1 MITIFFFLH
10 CFWGGGGVSKKWN
23 ARHSIFVKK
32 KSGHVYTSPTEG
44 PFDELQGPLVTQ
56 VLMLYGRKEGS
67 SKFASCLSK
76 QLHIIT

>member
-10 CFWGGGGVSKKWN
+10 CFWGGGVFPKNGMQDTL
-23 ARHSIFVKK
+23 FVKK

-44 PFDELQGPLVTQ
+44 PFDEFQGPLVTQ